1 MNFVLLP
8 LTPNPG
14 GSGFFC
20 VCAVWLQFAF
30 CRKEFSDQVRLALH
44 RGSLARGTAGPFAK
58 KKGFCCIGAHFS
70 WKISMKTAGKPF
82 PAILGKFAASFFF
95 SSSIFGRVVGVNWLF
110 FIWIFYAGFV
120 FYLAM
125 GPYCPFRN

>member
-1 MNFVLLP
+1 MLCPCSTSVWLGTGSFLLEGFGQIPLSSRDLVDFVFLP

-14 GSGFFC
+14 GSGCFW

-58 KKGFCCIGAHFS
+58 KKGFCCIEARFS
-70 WKISMKTAGKPF
+70 WKVSMKIAGKPF
-82 PAILGKFAASFFF
+82 PAILGKFAASIFFF
-95 SSSIFGRVVGVNWLF
+95 L
-110 FIWIFYAGFV
+110 
-120 FYLAM
+120 
-125 GPYCPFRN
+125 